1 MKKSAAAYVVL
12 IYSLVLGILMFVNVF
27 SEGDS
32 FIKDNG
38 LFKYEGS
45 LIIGPLF
52 VLVAI
57 IGIIR
62 VKVKDAGKGIIIA
75 FFVFYCLAQIAV
87 LFFIIFVARLVFFGI
102 FFIILAVVLELLI
115 AVPFAFSIVYFV
127 KSKRENKVIPPEKSL
142 DGFQYFYK
150 NETNEEEK
158 D

>member
-38 LFKYEGS
+38 LFKNEGS

-87 LFFIIFVARLVFFGI
+87 LFFIIFVGRLVFLGI
-102 FFIILAVVLELLI
+102 FFIILAAVLELLI
-115 AVPFAFSIVYFV
+115 ATPFAFSIVYFV